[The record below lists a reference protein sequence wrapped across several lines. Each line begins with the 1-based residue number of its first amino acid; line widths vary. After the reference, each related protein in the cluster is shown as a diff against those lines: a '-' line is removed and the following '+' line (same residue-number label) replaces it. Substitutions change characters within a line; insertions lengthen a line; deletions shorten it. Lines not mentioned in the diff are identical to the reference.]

1 MGISARMRLLAL
13 ALVCVVACVSG
24 VEDTDVESVPLP
36 MHDKNFMD
44 YVVSLVDEFAPDIPT
59 AAEEKE
65 EAAQSAVKH
74 DEKRS
79 AEAKRA
85 VAEAKQAADLAKQK
99 AKHARETAKLS
110 EKKSEEKEKTLQ
122 TEEEKAHADNIQT
135 DKDKDAEAAAH
146 AKVE

>member
-79 AEAKRA
+79 A
-85 VAEAKQAADLAKQK
+85 
-99 AKHARETAKLS
+99 
-110 EKKSEEKEKTLQ
+110 
-122 TEEEKAHADNIQT
+122 
-135 DKDKDAEAAAH
+135 H
-146 AKVE
+146 AKVEKDERKEARDKKTIKADKRKVKKAMKVAENDRAKKEDLEKDSIDASASEDKKKLAAKDYTSTTE